1 MNAAAGGIVGNFF
14 GPLFVYIVADDAER
28 HPAGRLMF
36 SFRDQRAR
44 SFTDEAAP
52 VTLEPMEYT
61 VVVHKSKHGYDIH
74 CPALPGCHSQGE
86 TEKEALAN
94 IKDAIKT
101 HLAMVRKE
109 TRGLRTRRVLI
120 PA

>member
-1 MNAAAGGIVGNFF
+1 M
-14 GPLFVYIVADDAER
+14 L
-28 HPAGRLMF
+28 
-36 SFRDQRAR
+36 SSRDQIALPL
-44 SFTDEAAP
+44 TGEPTP
-52 VTLEPMEYT
+52 VTLGMMRYT
-61 VVVHKSKHGYDIH
+61 IVLNKSKHGYDVH

-101 HLAMVRKE
+101 YLAMVRKQ
-109 TRGLRTRRVLI
+109 TRGLRTRKILI